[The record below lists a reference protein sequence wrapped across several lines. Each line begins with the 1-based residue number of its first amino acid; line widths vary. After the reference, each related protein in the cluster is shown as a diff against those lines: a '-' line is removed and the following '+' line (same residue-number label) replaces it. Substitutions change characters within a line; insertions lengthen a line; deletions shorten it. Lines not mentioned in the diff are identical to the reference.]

1 MRDHHP
7 HPVIPH
13 RAVMDDQVT
22 VRVVVNGVEWKG
34 ESDHR
39 PHPGKPLRVVLGD
52 QVTMKGVMGGVG
64 VRVKM
69 EMECWVL
76 ELRVREMR

>member
-1 MRDHHP
+1 
-7 HPVIPH
+7 
-13 RAVMDDQVT
+13 MDDQVT

-34 ESDHR
+34 ENDHH